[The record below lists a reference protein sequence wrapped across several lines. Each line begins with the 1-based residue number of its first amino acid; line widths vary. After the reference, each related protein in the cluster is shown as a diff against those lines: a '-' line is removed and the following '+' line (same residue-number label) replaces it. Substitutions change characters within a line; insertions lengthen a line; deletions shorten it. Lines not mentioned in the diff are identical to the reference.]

1 MKKKELGLIET
12 KLFHFHRIFKTGG
25 GEGVQVNSLKP
36 SGFEPYLVAKSEDR
50 LSHENAVLSSAFASF
65 YSLFYFIFIFIRSGR
80 LSPRH

>member
-12 KLFHFHRIFKTGG
+12 KLFHFHRIFETVGR
-25 GEGVQVNSLKP
+25 EGIQVNSLKP

-50 LSHENAVLSSAFASF
+50 LSHENAVLSFAFALF
-65 YSLFYFIFIFIRSGR
+65 QSLFYFIFIFIRSGR